1 MARTSRWYLDHR
13 LWLEAFVLVNLAFL
27 SLDIYLA
34 HSVNQFRHEAEYVPL
49 YFSAAAPIVLLAGL
63 LGRWRGQEAIWR
75 DLGHLVGWLAVG
87 VGLVGVVLHLD
98 SRFFH
103 DRTLKS
109 LVYAAPFAAPLAY
122 TGLGLLL
129 IMNRMVDAAS
139 AEWPHWVLLMA
150 LGGFLGNFVF
160 SLTDHAQNGFF
171 HKTEWVPVISSA
183 FAVGFL
189 VAPFLTPV
197 TRKYLWLCAAVLA
210 AQALVGLLGFYLHTA
225 ANLRGPS
232 AVWFDNFVYG
242 APALAPLLFPNLV
255 LLAFI
260 GLWVL
265 RSHLPAGDESTG
277 GRAVSQ
283 PR

>member
-1 MARTSRWYLDHR
+1 MPRTSRWYLDHR
-13 LWLEAFVLVNLAFL
+13 LWLETFVLVNLAFL

-34 HSVNQFRHEAEYVPL
+34 HSVNRFRHEAEYVPL
-49 YFSAAAPIVLLAGL
+49 YFSAVAPVVLLVGL
-63 LGRWRGQEAIWR
+63 LARWPGRDAIWR
-75 DLGHLVGWLAVG
+75 DLGYLVGWLAVG
-87 VGLVGVVLHLD
+87 IGLVGVVLHLD

-139 AEWPHWVLLMA
+139 AEWPYWVLLMA

-171 HKTEWVPVISSA
+171 HKSEWVPVISSA

-189 VAPFLTPV
+189 VTPFLTPV
-197 TRKYLWLCAAVLA
+197 TRQYLWLCAAVLA

-232 AVWFDNFVYG
+232 AAWFDNFVYG

-265 RSHLPAGDESTG
+265 RSHLPAGDEA
-277 GRAVSQ
+277 AVTQ
-283 PR
+283 PH